1 MSFLLVVVGFGQPW
15 LARHLVK
22 GIFIIQKSMFRTNSW
37 RVLSGLTGEV
47 FDQP

>member
-22 GIFIIQKSMFRTNSW
+22 GIFIIQKSGFKTISW
-37 RVLSGLTGEV
+37 RVLSGLTREV